1 MCTDDLSHAVG
12 PPALLQATTPCLWK
26 LSTRSGGP
34 GGRLSGILT
43 AFWHST
49 LPPVLCCSALS
60 EKGLLKRGIC
70 EHQEGRTGQESTL
83 GDIETFLSNSFDRKS
98 LFFFAIL
105 KQQCFLC
112 RVCCSRICGDSAK
125 VETVWTE
132 LRTSQE
138 ASLYFT
144 WELALWFWTVLL
156 LNFLVDSIFKRCCFM
171 LILYFGYLTLVA
183 KAVCTPSIWR
193 EGRLKLWR
201 RLWRGDGKCRLL
213 QSGIGKT
220 GRQNT
225 QGGRSKMA
233 GKRVTS

>member
-1 MCTDDLSHAVG
+1 MCTHVLSHAVG

-26 LSTRSGGP
+26 LPTRSGGP

-83 GDIETFLSNSFDRKS
+83 RDIETFLSNSFDRKS
-98 LFFFAIL
+98 LFYRNTKTAM
-105 KQQCFLC
+105 FLC
-112 RVCCSRICGDSAK
+112 RVCCSCICGDSAK

-138 ASLYFT
+138 PDLRLT
-144 WELALWFWTVLL
+144 WELPLWFSTV
-156 LNFLVDSIFKRCCFM
+156 FLVEFLSG
-171 LILYFGYLTLVA
+171 LYF
-183 KAVCTPSIWR
+183 
-193 EGRLKLWR
+193 
-201 RLWRGDGKCRLL
+201 
-213 QSGIGKT
+213 
-220 GRQNT
+220 
-225 QGGRSKMA
+225 
-233 GKRVTS
+233 